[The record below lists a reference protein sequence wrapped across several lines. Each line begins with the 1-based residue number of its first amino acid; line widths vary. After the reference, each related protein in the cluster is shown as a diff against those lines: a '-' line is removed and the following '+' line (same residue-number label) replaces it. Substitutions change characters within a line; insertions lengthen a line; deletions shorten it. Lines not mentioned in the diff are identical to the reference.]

1 MKYFLVTVLKRGK
14 REDILI
20 DAIDKEGAFTRAK
33 EEFKVM
39 PLKAKE
45 VPAPFQ
51 ERVKSSFDEYF
62 KSMKANKK
70 VNQDELIIVTRQ
82 MSVMLSA
89 GISVNEVLEE
99 AKNFTKNKTLQ
110 TILEQALDGIN
121 SGRSIAESVEY
132 YKNAL
137 GSLTVSMIKFG
148 EQTGSLDEA
157 LGMLSDTLENIRD
170 NTEKFKKALR
180 YPIVTVI
187 AIAIAFTILILF
199 VVPKFKSIFET
210 LNAELPIPTLILL
223 NLEWF
228 LSNYGGYLLGFLIL
242 LFLVIKISYQKNKMF
257 QRNFDKH
264 ILKLYIFGNIIY
276 MTSINRFILSFAK
289 LIKAGIPITDA
300 LQSSTFIIDNL
311 YIKEKLENISAS
323 IQKGVNL
330 TDAFK
335 DTDLFESIV
344 LQMVKTGESSGALD
358 DMLIRVSDYYK
369 MKFDNLVD
377 NISSLIEPIMI
388 LFIAGMV
395 LLLALGIFL
404 PMWDMAGA
412 VKS

>member
-33 EEFKVM
+33 DEFKVM

-99 AKNFTKNKTLQ
+99 SKNFTKNKTLQ

-242 LFLVIKISYQKNKMF
+242 LFLVIKISYQKNKIF

>member
-1 MKYFLVTVLKRGK
+1 MKYFEVTALKKGK
-14 REDILI
+14 KEIILI
-20 DAIDKEGAFTRAK
+20 DALDKEGAFAK
-33 EEFKVM
+33 VKDIHKAM
-39 PLKAKE
+39 PLKSKE
-45 VPAPFQ
+45 VDAPLK
-51 ERVKSSFDEYF
+51 ERIRKSTDKFF
-62 KSMKANKK
+62 AKMKANKK
-70 VNQDELIIVTRQ
+70 VDIDELIIVTRQ

-99 AKNFTKNKTLQ
+99 SKNFTKNKLLKV
-110 TILEQALDGIN
+110 ILEQSLDGIN
-121 SGRSIAESVEY
+121 AGRSITESMSQ
-132 YKNAL
+132 YKGAL
-137 GSLTVSMIKFG
+137 GSLTISMVKFG

-170 NTEKFKKALR
+170 NTDKFKKALR
-180 YPIVTVI
+180 YPIVTII

-199 VVPKFKSIFET
+199 VVPKFKSIFES
-210 LNAELPIPTLILL
+210 LNADLPVPTLILL

-228 LSNYGGYLLGFLIL
+228 LSNYGFYLLGG
-242 LFLVIKISYQKNKMF
+242 LFLVYFFISFSYRNNKHF
-257 QRNFDKH
+257 KWSFDKY

-276 MTSINRFILSFAK
+276 MTSVNRFVLSFAK

-300 LQSSTFIIDNL
+300 LNSSTFIIDNS
-311 YIKEKLENISAS
+311 YIREKLESITSS

-330 TDAFK
+330 TEAFK
-335 DTDLFESIV
+335 DTELFESIV

-388 LFIAGMV
+388 VFIAGMV

>member
-99 AKNFTKNKTLQ
+99 SKNFTKNKTLQ

-242 LFLVIKISYQKNKMF
+242 LFLVIKISYQKNKIF